1 MIMKVQKQQE
11 TFVVHMLNKGFENA
25 AHSFSKMIN
34 RKVRICTSQS
44 VVIHHQS
51 DFSYVSEDHDEVYVL
66 ITQLMGDFS
75 GKSYLI
81 ISHEEAEEIFKSMS
95 AQQAFDEKLR
105 DALLLEIDN
114 ILSASVI
121 SSISNEMNSVVY
133 GDVPKLRKMHSNDLH
148 DFLNEGHDS
157 HEAYS
162 IVYSVATFKFDNR
175 DKIHPQFI
183 WKLSSKVFDLIPQG
197 REAAA

>member
-1 MIMKVQKQQE
+1 MKTQKQQE
-11 TFVVHMLNKGFENA
+11 TFIVHMLNKGFEIA
-25 AHSFSKMIN
+25 AQSFSKIVNRNIKIN
-34 RKVRICTSQS
+34 AAQAL
-44 VVIHHQS
+44 VIRHEG
-51 DFSYVSEDHDEVYVL
+51 DFSYVSEDIDEVYVL
-66 ITQLMGDFS
+66 TTQLMGDFS

-81 ISHEEAEEIFKSMS
+81 ISQEEADEIFKSVD
-95 AQQAFDEKLR
+95 AAKKLDEKLR
-105 DALLLEIDN
+105 EALLLEIDN

-133 GDVPKLRKMHSNDLH
+133 GDVPKLKRVHSDDLH
-148 DFLNEGHDS
+148 DFLSGAYDG

-183 WKLSSKVFDLIPQG
+183 WKLSSRIFDLIPISK
-197 REAAA
+197 EAAA